1 MWRSAGG
8 GGGTIEHEQ
17 TGTRSRSRSKSVGGQ
32 EKAAGANSTAVGD
45 VSGQGSGTAVGS
57 ASDVVLEG
65 TGVAVAEAQELFL
78 RPSCPPPVPRCSPL
92 ELLEEVKRGTVEYAL
107 RKVIAI
113 GAAQELLSKHL
124 EQPADIDRQL
134 SGLSLHRADM
144 QIRCQ
149 TEHER
154 LLQLLRD
161 SENVASV
168 VVAHQGNPGG
178 AVLQE
183 RECMDRQNCVQTGG
197 AAAAMDL
204 YASVVE
210 VPSPT
215 QSEAEAGTVEEQVHG
230 PAAGGQVLMHTPV
243 FAKKQSKEYLQQP
256 GEGRVLSTHAQE
268 PSQIL
273 SVTKDAINTCGGGAA
288 QRSQYTGA
296 HMGKPIKGISWCT
309 YGVLF
314 EAPAD
319 PIPERTVGCNSTSS
333 PRQGRRLRCTTYMFT
348 FIVIAHSQHDT
359 THVSSVCG
367 EESGRACAVSSS
379 VAGGSDVEAPHARDG
394 CSRAVCCAGN
404 LPTRRVTAIVPFSG
418 GGSSR
423 TRLKVQVS
431 RQRVRCHL
439 ACGIQQGVD
448 NESQGLMN
456 ASLYVGDTRERVQ
469 ASDLFRLSV
478 SSSASA
484 VSLLPCARVSP
495 ALSPRGAP
503 AVCPRAVPWGG
514 RARLSA
520 ASCLCRLAPFPSGH
534 PCGFPRAVHWI
545 GRLRPAGRVLSGS
558 PPPPSPLV
566 ACLWFPM
573 SCHLGRAWR
582 LLVFGMCLWSLC
594 LGPPAPVP
602 LGACLW
608 VSTGCLLGQ
617 LLFLRAWAVLHFR
630 LLVVYSILAYLPTVS
645 RWRKCKWPSDYMT
658 RGTIGST
665 LRYVVSL
672 HPLRRVGGGILVFDN
687 S

>member
-1 MWRSAGG
+1 MLRSAGG

-215 QSEAEAGTVEEQVHG
+215 QSEAEAGTVVHG

-256 GEGRVLSTHAQE
+256 GEGRVLSTRAQE

-319 PIPERTVGCNSTSS
+319 PIPERTVGGNST
-333 PRQGRRLRCTTYMFT
+333 
-348 FIVIAHSQHDT
+348 
-359 THVSSVCG
+359 
-367 EESGRACAVSSS
+367 
-379 VAGGSDVEAPHARDG
+379 
-394 CSRAVCCAGN
+394 
-404 LPTRRVTAIVPFSG
+404 
-418 GGSSR
+418 
-423 TRLKVQVS
+423 
-431 RQRVRCHL
+431 
-439 ACGIQQGVD
+439 
-448 NESQGLMN
+448 
-456 ASLYVGDTRERVQ
+456 
-469 ASDLFRLSV
+469 
-478 SSSASA
+478 
-484 VSLLPCARVSP
+484 
-495 ALSPRGAP
+495 LSP
-503 AVCPRAVPWGG
+503 
-514 RARLSA
+514 
-520 ASCLCRLAPFPSGH
+520 
-534 PCGFPRAVHWI
+534 
-545 GRLRPAGRVLSGS
+545 
-558 PPPPSPLV
+558 
-566 ACLWFPM
+566 
-573 SCHLGRAWR
+573 
-582 LLVFGMCLWSLC
+582 
-594 LGPPAPVP
+594 
-602 LGACLW
+602 
-608 VSTGCLLGQ
+608 
-617 LLFLRAWAVLHFR
+617 
-630 LLVVYSILAYLPTVS
+630 
-645 RWRKCKWPSDYMT
+645 
-658 RGTIGST
+658 
-665 LRYVVSL
+665 
-672 HPLRRVGGGILVFDN
+672 
-687 S
+687 

>member
-1 MWRSAGG
+1 MAEAAQSGTEHPTRVWRSAGG

-32 EKAAGANSTAVGD
+32 EKASGADSTAVGD

-215 QSEAEAGTVEEQVHG
+215 QSEAEAGTVVHG

-268 PSQIL
+268 PSQIF

-319 PIPERTVGCNSTSS
+319 PIPERTVGGNSTLS

-367 EESGRACAVSSS
+367 ERSGRACAVSSS

-456 ASLYVGDTRERVQ
+456 ASLYVGDTREGVQ

-520 ASCLCRLAPFPSGH
+520 ASCLCRLAPFPRYVPVVFHELS
-534 PCGFPRAVHWI
+534 I
-545 GRLRPAGRVLSGS
+545 GLGACPAGRVLSGS
-558 PPPPSPLV
+558 PPPHLPSWR
-566 ACLWFPM
+566 ACGFP
-573 SCHLGRAWR
+573 
-582 LLVFGMCLWSLC
+582 
-594 LGPPAPVP
+594 
-602 LGACLW
+602 
-608 VSTGCLLGQ
+608 
-617 LLFLRAWAVLHFR
+617 
-630 LLVVYSILAYLPTVS
+630 
-645 RWRKCKWPSDYMT
+645 
-658 RGTIGST
+658 
-665 LRYVVSL
+665 
-672 HPLRRVGGGILVFDN
+672 
-687 S
+687 